1 MTWYRKELSL
11 RDKSQF
17 LGELYRA
24 RKWNFLLDR
33 LVCEE
38 MEKIVILETEHL
50 YLREMK
56 QSDFEDLAEILQN
69 PNVMYAYEHNF
80 SDNDV
85 QVWLNRQIERYK
97 KNGFG
102 LWAVILKNTGGVV
115 GQAGLTIQP
124 YKNTEV
130 LEIGY
135 LLKEKF
141 WHYGYAREA
150 ACGCKKY
157 AFENL
162 SRNKVYSIIKADN
175 LASIKVAESI
185 GMSKEDEFI
194 TQYYNGDMLHFLYS
208 VHK

>member
-1 MTWYRKELSL
+1 MI
-11 RDKSQF
+11 F
-17 LGELYRA
+17 
-24 RKWNFLLDR
+24 
-33 LVCEE
+33 
-38 MEKIVILETEHL
+38 ETERL
-50 YLREMK
+50 YLRK
-56 QSDFEDLAEILQN
+56 ITQDDLADLAEILQN
-69 PNVMYAYEHNF
+69 PNVMYAYEHDF

-85 QVWLNRQIERYK
+85 QVWLNRQIERYN
-97 KNGFG
+97 KNGVG
-102 LWAVILKNTGGVV
+102 LWAVILKDTNEMI
-115 GQAGLTIQP
+115 GQAGLTMQP

-141 WHYGYAREA
+141 WHFGYG
-150 ACGCKKY
+150 GCKKY

-162 SRNKVYSIIKADN
+162 HENKVCSIIKADN

-208 VHK
+208 VHR